1 LGFTATLSFDGRVN
15 FQVEVRNP
23 FGLAEEASLE
33 WYFEDWLRFPMLD
46 TVRANAAAASV
57 RAYGENLF
65 QQIFKTNLKAY
76 VEYFRLRDNLWVLRF
91 EIDRII

>member
-1 LGFTATLSFDGRVN
+1 
-15 FQVEVRNP
+15 VRNP

-65 QQIFKTNLKAY
+65 QQIFEANPRA
-76 VEYFRLRDNLWVLRF
+76 
-91 EIDRII
+91 

>member
-1 LGFTATLSFDGRVN
+1 MPVITIREGQIIETGSKSSFTATLSFDGRVN
-15 FQVEVRNP
+15 FQVEVQSP

-57 RAYGENLF
+57 RAYRNSR
-65 QQIFKTNLKAY
+65 KTQ
-76 VEYFRLRDNLWVLRF
+76 RF
-91 EIDRII
+91 